1 MLVKDTSKTKNNQ
14 ELVKASIDALV
25 KALEGGHSD
34 ALSAYLTAMSQFHNY
49 SFQNILLI
57 ASQRP
62 TASRVAGIR
71 AWNELGRRVKRGEKG
86 IMIFAPM
93 IGYKRNASDVDHSQ
107 QSDARTDKPEQRL
120 VGFRAVYV
128 FDRLS
133 RDLWPNL
140 CALDRSRQ
148 CHFRK
153 SPR

>member
-1 MLVKDTSKTKNNQ
+1 MLLKDSSRTKNNQ

-62 TASRVAGIR
+62 TATRVAGIR
-71 AWNELGRRVKRGEKG
+71 SWNELGRRVRRGEKG

-93 IGYKRNASDVDHSQ
+93 IGYKRNASEADQRQH
-107 QSDARTDKPEQRL
+107 SDARTDTPEPRL

-133 RDLWPNL
+133 RDLRPRL
-140 CALDRSRQ
+140 CSLHRSRQ
-148 CHFRK
+148 YHL
-153 SPR
+153 